1 MTYVIGFDIGTTS
14 TIGILIG
21 LPDRIL
27 HIASRP
33 VTLDARHP
41 GWAEEDPEQWWRNV
55 SEIARELIEAGG
67 ISPGD
72 VAAIGVTGMLP
83 AVVLLDDKGR
93 LLRPSIQ
100 QSDARCAAEVIELRR
115 AVDETAFTAKT
126 GNGINQQLV
135 IAKLLWIR
143 KHEPEIFARIGTV
156 FGSYDYINWRL
167 TGERAVEQNWALE
180 AGFVNLKD
188 HRIDDDLVK
197 LSGIPRRA
205 LPRKTVSH
213 DMLGHLTAEAAKD
226 LGLPQGIPVVAGA
239 ADHIAS
245 ALAAGLTRA
254 GDVLLKFGGSV
265 DVLIATDRIAP
276 DPRMYL
282 DYHLVPG
289 LYVPNGC
296 MATGG
301 SGLNWFVNN
310 FAEGERAKADA
321 LGMSLHQWLDHLAS
335 AIPAGA
341 QGVRILPY
349 FLGEKTPIHD
359 ADVRGAILGLSLAHG
374 LQHLWR
380 ALLEAYAYA
389 IAHHIEV
396 LNDMGHAT
404 ETYFASDGG
413 SKSTVWMQI
422 VADVLQKPVQRLAGH
437 PGSCLGAAWTAA
449 MGIGAAND
457 WSAIARFVSLADR
470 LEPDPARAQIYAE
483 GYAAFRRLYPAV
495 AELERKGT
503 S

>member
-33 VTLDARHP
+33 VTLASRQP

-55 SEIARELIEAGG
+55 TSIARELIEAGG
-67 ISPGD
+67 IKASE

-83 AVVLLDDKGR
+83 AVVLLDDEGR

-100 QSDARCAAEVIELRR
+100 QSDARCAAEVVELRQQ
-115 AVDETAFTAKT
+115 VDEAAFTAKT
-126 GNGINQQLV
+126 GNGVNQQLV
-135 IAKLLWIR
+135 TAKLLWIR
-143 KHEPEIFARIGTV
+143 RHEPEVFAKAATV

-167 TGERAVEQNWALE
+167 TGERAIEQNWALE
-180 AGFVNLKD
+180 AGFINLAT
-188 HRIDDDLVK
+188 HQIDDELVK
-197 LSGIPRRA
+197 LAKIPRQS

-213 DMLGHLTAEAAKD
+213 ELLGRVTGEAAKE
-226 LGLPQGIPVVAGA
+226 LGLPAGIPVVAGA

-245 ALAAGLTRA
+245 ALAAGLTRP

-265 DVLIATDRIAP
+265 DVLIATDRVAP

-301 SGLNWFVNN
+301 SGLNWFAAS
-310 FAEGERAKADA
+310 FAEGERAKAEA
-321 LGMSLHQWLDHLAS
+321 NGMSLHQWLDHLAS
-335 AIPAGA
+335 AVPPGA

-349 FLGEKTPIHD
+349 FLGEKTPVHD
-359 ADVRGAILGLSLAHG
+359 ADVRGAILGLSLVHG
-374 LQHLWR
+374 PAHLWR
-380 ALLEAYAYA
+380 ALLEAYAYG

-396 LNDMGHAT
+396 LNDMGHCT
-404 ETYFASDGG
+404 DSYFASDGG
-413 SKSTVWMQI
+413 AKSTVWMQI
-422 VADVLQKPVQRLAGH
+422 VADVLQKPVRRLNGH

-449 MGIGAAND
+449 MGIGAAKD
-457 WSAIARFVSLADR
+457 WSAVARFVSLADQ
-470 LEPDPARAQIYAE
+470 LAPDRANARIYAE
-483 GYAAFRRLYPAV
+483 GYAAFRALYPAIV
-495 AELERKGT
+495 NFERKGT

>member
-1 MTYVIGFDIGTTS
+1 MTCVIGFDIGTTS

-27 HIASRP
+27 HVASRP
-33 VTLDARHP
+33 VTLAAPHP
-41 GWAEEDPEQWWRNV
+41 GWAEEDPAQWWANV
-55 SEIARELIEAGG
+55 SAIARELVAAAGVD
-67 ISPGD
+67 PRD
-72 VAAIGVTGMLP
+72 VAAVGVTGMLP
-83 AVVLLDDKGR
+83 AVVLLDGEGR

-100 QSDARCAAEVIELRR
+100 QSDARCAAEVTELRA
-115 AVDETAFTAKT
+115 AVDERAFTART

-143 KHEPEIFARIGTV
+143 KHEPEIFAKIATV

-180 AGFVNLKD
+180 AGFVDLGD
-188 HRIDDDLVK
+188 HRIDDGLVDLA
-197 LSGIPRRA
+197 GIPRRA

-213 DMLGHLTAEAAKD
+213 EVLGRVTEAAAKD
-226 LGLPQGIPVVAGA
+226 LGLPAGIPVVAGA

-245 ALAAGLTRA
+245 ALAAGLARA

-265 DVLIATDRIAP
+265 DVLVATDRVAP

-301 SGLNWFVNN
+301 SGLNWFAGN
-310 FAEGERAKADA
+310 FAEGERPKADA
-321 LGMSLHQWLDHLAS
+321 RGMSLHQWLDRLAG
-335 AIPAGA
+335 AVPAGA
-341 QGVRILPY
+341 EGIRILPY
-349 FLGEKTPIHD
+349 FLGEKTPVHD
-359 ADVRGAILGLSLAHG
+359 ADIRGAILGLSLAHG
-374 LQHLWR
+374 PAHLWR

-413 SKSTVWMQI
+413 SRSTVWMQI

-449 MGIGAAND
+449 MGIGAARD

-470 LEPDPARAQIYAE
+470 LEPDPANARLYRE
-483 GYAAFRRLYPAV
+483 GYEDFRRLYPAV
-495 AELERKGT
+495 ADFERKGT

>member
-1 MTYVIGFDIGTTS
+1 MTYVIGLDIGTTS

-27 HIASRP
+27 HIATRP
-33 VTLDARHP
+33 VTLTARHP
-41 GWAEEDPEQWWRNV
+41 GWAEEDPEEWWSNAASIV
-55 SEIARELIEAGG
+55 RELIEAGG
-67 ISPGD
+67 ISPRD
-72 VAAIGVTGMLP
+72 VGAIGVTGMLP

-100 QSDARCAAEVIELRR
+100 QSDARCAAEVAELRK
-115 AVDETAFTAKT
+115 AVDEAAFTSKT
-126 GNGINQQLV
+126 GNGLNQQLV
-135 IAKLLWIR
+135 TAKLLWIK
-143 KHEPEIFARIGTV
+143 KHEPAIFARIATV

-167 TGERAVEQNWALE
+167 TGERAIEQNWALE
-180 AGFVNLKD
+180 AGFVNLAN
-188 HRIDDDLVK
+188 HQIDDDLVS
-197 LSGIPRRA
+197 LAGIPRTA
-205 LPRKTVSH
+205 VPRKTLSH
-213 DMLGHLTAEAAKD
+213 ELLGRVTEEAAKH
-226 LGLPQGIPVVAGA
+226 LGLPAGIPVVAGA

-245 ALAAGLTRA
+245 ALAAGLTRP

-265 DVLIATDRIAP
+265 DVLIATDHAAP

-301 SGLNWFVNN
+301 SGLNWFVSN
-310 FAEGERAKADA
+310 FGEGERPKADA
-321 LGMSLHQWLDHLAS
+321 KGLSLHQWLDHLAS
-335 AIPAGA
+335 AVPAGA

-359 ADVRGAILGLSLAHG
+359 ADVSGAILGLSLAHG
-374 LQHLWR
+374 PAHLWR

-396 LNDMGHAT
+396 LNDMGHRT

-413 SKSTVWMQI
+413 AKSTVWMQI

-457 WSAIARFVSLADR
+457 WSAIDRFVSLADR
-470 LEPDPARAQIYAE
+470 LEPNPANAPIYKQ
-483 GYAAFRRLYPAV
+483 GYAAFRELYPIV
-495 AELERKGT
+495 KGI

>member
-33 VTLDARHP
+33 VTLTSRHP
-41 GWAEEDPEQWWRNV
+41 GWAEEDPEQWWANV
-55 SEIARELIEAGG
+55 ASIAHELITAGG
-67 ISPGD
+67 IKPSEVTG
-72 VAAIGVTGMLP
+72 IGVTGMLP
-83 AVVLLDDKGR
+83 AVVLLDAKGR

-100 QSDARCAAEVIELRR
+100 QSDARCAAEVAELRKK
-115 AVDETAFTAKT
+115 VDEAAFTAKT
-126 GNGINQQLV
+126 GNGVNQQLV
-135 IAKLLWIR
+135 IAKLLWIK
-143 KHEPEIFARIGTV
+143 KHEPEIFARIATV

-167 TGERAVEQNWALE
+167 TGERAIEQNWALE
-180 AGFVNLKD
+180 GGFVNLKD
-188 HRIDDDLVK
+188 HQIDDELVK
-197 LSGIPRRA
+197 LAGIPRKA

-213 DMLGHLTAEAAKD
+213 ELLGRVTAEAAKD
-226 LGLPQGIPVVAGA
+226 LGLPAGIPVVAGA

-245 ALAAGLTRA
+245 ALAAGLTKP

-265 DVLIATDRIAP
+265 DVLIATDRVAP

-321 LGMSLHQWLDHLAS
+321 KGLSLHQWLDHLAS
-335 AIPAGA
+335 AIPPGA

-374 LQHLWR
+374 PAHLWR

-396 LNDMGHAT
+396 LNDMGHRT

-413 SKSTVWMQI
+413 AKSTIWMQI
-422 VADVLQKPVQRLAGH
+422 VADVLQKPVRRLNGH

-449 MGIGAAND
+449 MGIGVAND
-457 WSAIARFVSLADR
+457 WSAISHFVSLADQ
-470 LEPDPARAQIYAE
+470 LAPDPANARLYAE
-483 GYAAFRRLYPAV
+483 GYAAFRQLYPTI
-495 AELERKGT
+495 KGT
-503 S
+503 L